1 MANISL
7 NTGLRALMTSQA
19 ALQTIG
25 HNISNANTPG
35 YSRQSLSIR
44 ASAPI
49 RMQNLWMGTGV
60 DATSV
65 ERTVDQLLQRR
76 LTGQVSSLQR
86 LDASLSGMREFEA
99 LLGEPGGFGLGSL
112 LDGFFESASSLA
124 TNPDDIVQR
133 SGMVQATSQM
143 ISQFNQLASHVDS
156 LTVDTAQQVTV
167 FVDQV
172 NVVSDDIVRL
182 NQQIAQVEAGGLAAN
197 DLRDQRDQALENLA
211 GLMDIT
217 YHEDTNG
224 AVRVLTGGQLLVGP
238 QRSYEMQ
245 ATIEAGASVSLM
257 IEGATE
263 PVTPTGGT
271 LGGLLQ
277 FSESFLPRQ
286 STQLDALAHNMIL
299 EVNRLHSAGVPA
311 TGPFTLLIGETPL
324 LDQDGDGQS
333 GDELL
338 ADAGLPFDVESG
350 VLYVQ
355 VSQAST
361 GGMSTHVVQVDAA
374 ATTVDEFIADL
385 NAIGNLSAAVDS
397 SGRVQISAN
406 GGYGFDFSARLNLNP
421 DSAGTLGGSKASIGS
436 QPSQDYALVD
446 GDTLNLTGP
455 LGPLSIQ
462 FAAGDFADIS
472 AATPEEIVAVINA
485 DGAAIANN
493 LRAVA
498 VGDQV
503 FLQTAAGGAGESFSI
518 QGGAA
523 AAALGWAGGT
533 VVSGSDLSATVVVGG
548 SYTGAANDLLTFR
561 PTMDGTVGDTDG
573 LQIEVTDSNGV
584 VVATLD
590 VGADYTPGT
599 ELGLGNG
606 LTVSFGYGDLSA
618 TQNDAFV
625 EHVIADSDTSDVL
638 VALGLNSLL
647 TGSSAS
653 DIALRAD
660 IDADPAALA
669 ASATGAAGDNGI
681 LLGLISLQNRSLGEL
696 DGATLG
702 AAYGDMVGN
711 VGFDIGSAQN
721 AWGVEQFLANSL
733 ATRREQVSGVNLDEE
748 MVRMIQFEQAFGIAS
763 QFIQVV
769 NDINDEIL
777 SLV

>member
-35 YSRQSLSIR
+35 YSRQSLSIQ

-49 RMQNLWMGTGV
+49 HLRNLWMGTGV

-65 ERTVDQLLQRR
+65 ERTVDQLLQKR

-86 LDASLSGMREFEA
+86 LDASLTGMREFEA

-143 ISQFNQLASHVDS
+143 ISQFNQLSSHVDS
-156 LTVDTAQQVTV
+156 LAVDTSQQVTV

-172 NVVSDDIVRL
+172 NVVSADIVRL

-197 DLRDQRDQALENLA
+197 DLRDQRDQALENMA

-217 YHEDTNG
+217 YHEDSNG

-238 QRSYEMQ
+238 QRSYNMQ
-245 ATIEAGASVSLM
+245 ATIEQGGNVTLM

-263 PVTPTGGT
+263 VVIPTGGT

-286 STQLDALAHNMIL
+286 STQLDDLARNMIL
-299 EVNRLHSAGVPA
+299 EVNRLHSTGVPA
-311 TGPFTLLIGETPL
+311 TGPFTLLVAETAL
-324 LDQDGDGQS
+324 LDQDDDGQI

-338 ADAGLPFDVESG
+338 ADAGLPFDVQG
-350 VLYVQ
+350 GALYLQ
-355 VSQAST
+355 VSDLNT
-361 GGMSTHVVQVDAA
+361 GALSTHVVEIDAA
-374 ATTVDEFIADL
+374 ATTVGDFIADI
-385 NAIGNLSAAVDS
+385 NDIDNLSAAVDA
-397 SGRVQISAN
+397 SGRVQLSAN
-406 GGYGFDFSARLNLNP
+406 GGFGFDFSSRLNLDP
-421 DSAGTLGGSKASIGS
+421 DAAGTLGGSKASIGS
-436 QPSQDYALVD
+436 VPSAEYSLVD

-462 FAAGDFADIS
+462 FNAADFDDMNAS
-472 AATPEEIVAVINA
+472 SPAEIVAVINA
-485 DGAAIANN
+485 DAGAIANN

-548 SYTGAANDLLTFR
+548 SYTGSTNDLLTFR
-561 PTMDGTVGDTDG
+561 PTMDGTVGDTAG
-573 LQIEVTDSNGV
+573 LQIEVTDANGV
-584 VVATLD
+584 VVTTLD
-590 VGADYTPGT
+590 VGADYAPGT
-599 ELGLGNG
+599 ELELGNG
-606 LTVSFGYGDLSA
+606 LTVSFGYGELSA

-625 EHVIADSDTSDVL
+625 EHVIADSDTTDVL

-647 TGSSAS
+647 TGSSAA

-660 IDADPAALA
+660 IDGDPAALA
-669 ASATGAAGDNGI
+669 ASATGAEGDNGI
-681 LLGLISLQNRSLGEL
+681 LLGLIALQNRSLSDL

-721 AWGVEQFLANSL
+721 AQGVEQFLANSL

-769 NDINDEIL
+769 NELNDEIL

>member
-133 SGMVQATSQM
+133 SGMVQATAQM

>member
-1 MANISL
+1 
-7 NTGLRALMTSQA
+7 
-19 ALQTIG
+19 
-25 HNISNANTPG
+25 
-35 YSRQSLSIR
+35 
-44 ASAPI
+44 
-49 RMQNLWMGTGV
+49 
-60 DATSV
+60 
-65 ERTVDQLLQRR
+65 
-76 LTGQVSSLQR
+76 
-86 LDASLSGMREFEA
+86 
-99 LLGEPGGFGLGSL
+99 
-112 LDGFFESASSLA
+112 
-124 TNPDDIVQR
+124 
-133 SGMVQATSQM
+133 
-143 ISQFNQLASHVDS
+143 
-156 LTVDTAQQVTV
+156 
-167 FVDQV
+167 
-172 NVVSDDIVRL
+172 
-182 NQQIAQVEAGGLAAN
+182 
-197 DLRDQRDQALENLA
+197 
-211 GLMDIT
+211 
-217 YHEDTNG
+217 
-224 AVRVLTGGQLLVGP
+224 
-238 QRSYEMQ
+238 
-245 ATIEAGASVSLM
+245 
-257 IEGATE
+257 
-263 PVTPTGGT
+263 
-271 LGGLLQ
+271 
-277 FSESFLPRQ
+277 
-286 STQLDALAHNMIL
+286 
-299 EVNRLHSAGVPA
+299 
-311 TGPFTLLIGETPL
+311 
-324 LDQDGDGQS
+324 
-333 GDELL
+333 
-338 ADAGLPFDVESG
+338 
-350 VLYVQ
+350 
-355 VSQAST
+355 
-361 GGMSTHVVQVDAA
+361 
-374 ATTVDEFIADL
+374 
-385 NAIGNLSAAVDS
+385 
-397 SGRVQISAN
+397 
-406 GGYGFDFSARLNLNP
+406 
-421 DSAGTLGGSKASIGS
+421 
-436 QPSQDYALVD
+436 
-446 GDTLNLTGP
+446 

-584 VVATLD
+584 VVTTLD